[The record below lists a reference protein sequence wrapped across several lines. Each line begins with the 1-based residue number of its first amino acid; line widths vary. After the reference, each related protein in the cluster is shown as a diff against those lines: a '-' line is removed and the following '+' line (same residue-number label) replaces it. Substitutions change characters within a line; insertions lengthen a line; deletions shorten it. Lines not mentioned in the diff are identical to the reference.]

1 MYNKCIC
8 VYFVTR
14 RTRPEVFLSD
24 LDCKMAPTI
33 CLSELPVVRRPTIPC
48 SRRRQRVS
56 STGAI
61 GKHQRLEFRRIGTSL
76 ESRLT
81 PSEKSIWEP
90 ECLNESRTPTIVSS
104 SSPNVSAR
112 VPADAEEHWK
122 VFLARRKGL
131 LDIVV
136 RTMALVRRNNILQE
150 RVNALSAETRDFIH
164 SVLNNPENKCTQ
176 HRLDAPNSKNENISS
191 TTEETYSRPSSLPS
205 SPGSTYVSLDDVTSS
220 CSCSERDEQSSDDFS
235 SSEIDE

>member
-1 MYNKCIC
+1 
-8 VYFVTR
+8 
-14 RTRPEVFLSD
+14 
-24 LDCKMAPTI
+24 MAPTI
-33 CLSELPVVRRPTIPC
+33 CLSELPVRRPTIPC

-61 GKHQRLEFRRIGTSL
+61 GKHQRLELRRIGTSSG

-81 PSEKSIWEP
+81 PLERSIWEP
-90 ECLNESRTPTIVSS
+90 ECPNDSCTPTIVSS
-104 SSPNVSAR
+104 SPPNVSAR
-112 VPADAEEHWK
+112 VPADVEEHWK

-164 SVLNNPENKCTQ
+164 SVLNNPENKCAQ
-176 HRLDAPNSKNENISS
+176 HRLDAPNSKNEDVSS
-191 TTEETYSRPSSLPS
+191 TTERTYSRPSSLPS
-205 SPGSTYVSLDDVTSS
+205 SPGSTYVSLDDITSS
-220 CSCSERDEQSSDDFS
+220 CSCSERDEESSDEFS
-235 SSEIDE
+235 TSEKDE

>member
-1 MYNKCIC
+1 
-8 VYFVTR
+8 
-14 RTRPEVFLSD
+14 
-24 LDCKMAPTI
+24 MAPTI

-61 GKHQRLEFRRIGTSL
+61 GKHQRLELRRTGTNPVTRG

-81 PSEKSIWEP
+81 PPESSIWEP
-90 ECLNESRTPTIVSS
+90 ECSNDSYTPTIVSS
-104 SSPNVSAR
+104 SSPKVSAR

-136 RTMALVRRNNILQE
+136 RTMALVRRNHILQE

-164 SVLNNPENKCTQ
+164 SVLNNPENKCAQ
-176 HRLDAPNSKNENISS
+176 QRLDAQNSTNENISS
-191 TTEETYSRPSSLPS
+191 TTEKTNSRPSSLPS
-205 SPGSTYVSLDDVTSS
+205 SPDSTYASFDDVTSS
-220 CSCSERDEQSSDDFS
+220 CSSSERDEQSSDEFL
-235 SSEIDE
+235 SSETDEL